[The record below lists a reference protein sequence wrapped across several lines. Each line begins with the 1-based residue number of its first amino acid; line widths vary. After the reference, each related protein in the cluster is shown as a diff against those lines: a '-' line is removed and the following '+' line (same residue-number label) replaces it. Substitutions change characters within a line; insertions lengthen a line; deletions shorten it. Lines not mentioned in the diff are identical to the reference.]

1 MGWFSSKTVT
11 YVSSSTSP
19 MFDNKKRVDNFQAAL
34 IDHTSTLSMEQ
45 SEYLRAHYNSSRL
58 KNIWGFINWA
68 ERSGFNNALGKVTT
82 VFYGDAKFDNTVV
95 TNALKPLIS
104 LPTGYTDFGVYSTTL
119 SFFSEDFWVRHLATQ
134 QGKAHWFY
142 NPTSAN
148 YTLSYPTP
156 TTIRATFK
164 DGKTLEGPLPSFEPG
179 TRFLEICYS
188 VITKKTEQKPPAKP
202 GEPPITVITY
212 DYDYGFYLYREKSG
226 SPVLDNLIVNNGVHG
241 TQSFYPVI
249 PLRTN
254 TWWITDG
261 REAHI
266 NEALRQLQLYDP
278 KKGYQVAFKNL
289 RENCEKGMKEGNI
302 GDIDYI
308 TLLLGVT
315 INSRNK
321 ADQRYLFEFFYN
333 CYANYALS
341 IGERPQSILGG
352 KPLYTGSGHFGFFHK
367 RLLSALHGGQE
378 DNYYSKFQI
387 WNGTSNFNYTYGWV
401 SSDYF
406 EANGQFKPGAKVGD
420 YGTLAGEYVYTYRH
434 QVPATDSE
442 GNVITTGNSEDGYK
456 VVMTWETVTTKYNLT
471 FFCHQFAVNRW
482 KAVAFADLKLVNLV
496 YAGKS
501 VNTDAYEAVKDSEK
515 TAVIKHDFTGDY
527 DGAYQTWDLLTF
539 EYVEITGDSDSA
551 FIVPLEQNTLYECGQ
566 KTALD
571 ISYGCYYLVFNCWVQ
586 KKKKWYQSGFFGAV
600 ISFVGVAL
608 SFMFP
613 ALAPLILL
621 VTGIFIVNT
630 VLTLLQKVLSLVF
643 GERWATRIVD
653 FALQIIKGIVG
664 IIGSIAFKIPVI
676 GWIVWGIC
684 TAIQFN
690 LTAGEILWK
699 GGTMSQAIKG
709 GAKAAIVSGIASA
722 VAGQIAGPA
731 STGTSAS
738 GATAGSSAT
747 IGSMANQVVIAGS
760 AMTAGQFVAM
770 SATHSFISGS
780 LGSLLDGKSLG
791 SSLKE
796 GFKQGAIAGALA
808 YMTSVAN
815 DLGWS
820 NSLKGSIKDFS
831 QFQNYG
837 MMDWVQLAGN
847 MFIDKLVN
855 INTFASLMQMSIEE
869 VQFHRMANL
878 ENDFQEF
885 NNKYSAANKVLNQ
898 LAESVSGTTTAESV
912 CRLQACMGRVLTTFP
927 DTLQSLDTETILA
940 MSILAGSDS
949 CKVVLG
955 NIDCWCDS
963 QLAMDGYS
971 PSDLHYSTFSYT
983 MTHDANLRTGT

>member
-11 YVSSSTSP
+11 YVSSSTCP
-19 MFDNKKRVDNFQAAL
+19 MFDNKKRVDNFEAAL

-45 SEYLRAHYNSSRL
+45 SEYLKAHYNNSRL
-58 KNIWGFINWA
+58 RNFWGLQAWA
-68 ERSGFNNALGKVTT
+68 ERSGFNRALGKVTT

-104 LPTGYTDFGVYSTTL
+104 LPAGYTDFGVYSTTL

-202 GEPPITVITY
+202 GEPPVTVITY

-278 KKGYQVAFKNL
+278 RKGYKSAFSEL
-289 RENCEKGMKEGNI
+289 RKSCETGMKEGNI

-341 IGERPQSILGG
+341 IGEKPQSILGG
-352 KPLYTGSGHFGFFHK
+352 KPLYTGSGHFGLFHK

-442 GNVITTGNSEDGYK
+442 GNVITTGNSEDGYE

-501 VNTDAYEAVKDSEK
+501 INTDAYEAVKDSEK

-539 EYVEITGDSDSA
+539 EYVEITGDSNSA

-586 KKKKWYQSGFFGAV
+586 KKKKWYQSGWFGAAIGFIGIV
-600 ISFVGVAL
+600 AFAFVPVLFEFFTVLLVVSLTVVAL
-608 SFMFP
+608 D
-613 ALAPLILL
+613 LTTKILS
-621 VTGIFIVNT
+621 IIV
-630 VLTLLQKVLSLVF
+630 
-643 GERWATRIVD
+643 GDRWATKIVQ
-653 FALQIIKGIVG
+653 FSLQIIKAVINV
-664 IIGSIAFKIPVI
+664 IASIAIKAGPI

-684 TAIQFN
+684 MAVQFT
-690 LTAGEILWK
+690 LSAAEVIWM
-699 GGTMSQAIKG
+699 GGTWKQAIKKG
-709 GAKAAIVSGIASA
+709 LMDSAVSGAASFIGGK
-722 VAGQIAGPA
+722 V
-731 STGTSAS
+731 SS
-738 GATAGSSAT
+738 SSAL
-747 IGSMANQVVIAGS
+747 GNVGGNVVVGGV
-760 AMTAGQFVAM
+760 AMTTGQYIGM
-770 SATHSFISGS
+770 SFASSFTSSFLGGVFNGDS
-780 LGSLLDGKSLG
+780 LGE
-791 SSLKE
+791 SLKA
-796 GFKQGAIAGALA
+796 GFKSGAIAGAMA
-808 YMTSVAN
+808 YMTTVAH
-815 DLGWS
+815 DLGLTDA
-820 NSLKGSIKDFS
+820 LKGKEADFS
-831 QFQNYG
+831 KFEEFG
-837 MMDWVQLAGN
+837 FLDWAKFGGDIFAN
-847 MFIDKLVN
+847 KLLN
-855 INTFASLMQMSIEE
+855 INTFANLMKMGLEE
-869 VQFHRMANL
+869 RQFHKMANL
-878 ENDFQEF
+878 ENDYQEF
-885 NNKYSAANKVLNQ
+885 NNKYASANKVLNQ
-898 LAESVSGTTTAESV
+898 LAETVSGTTTAETV
-912 CRLQACMGRVLTTFP
+912 CRMQACMGRLLTLFP
-927 DTLQSLDTETILA
+927 ETNQSIDTEAMLA
-940 MSILAGSDS
+940 MSTLSGSDT
-949 CKVVLG
+949 CKAVLG
-955 NIDCWCDS
+955 SIDCWCDT
-963 QLAMDGYS
+963 QLTMDGFK
-971 PSDLHYSTFSYT
+971 PSDLHYSTFSNT
-983 MTHDANLRTGT
+983 LTWDTSLRTGT